1 MASSNGEYPRPMT
14 SYARTLEAGTPTGP
28 HAAPASRDLLPRSG
42 TLAPTPLLAA
52 ALLLA
57 LLIAAPAQAV
67 VRRCIGP
74 DGGTIYTDRPCDQ
87 FNAREQV
94 PTPPGVGNEA
104 ILGAED
110 TGPVRSDCSRTPD
123 ALLFDLRRAV
133 ESSNINALAGLY
145 HWPGTGGRTAV
156 SIMNRLEDLTA
167 EPGASIDLIY
177 PEAAFVIDDP
187 AAYPD
192 LPVEN
197 PVGIRITRYV
207 DADSERAPERSL
219 GLRRHAGCWWIHF

>member
-1 MASSNGEYPRPMT
+1 MTAS
-14 SYARTLEAGTPTGP
+14 AF
-28 HAAPASRDLLPRSG
+28 
-42 TLAPTPLLAA
+42 LLATT
-52 ALLLA
+52 LLLS
-57 LLIAAPAQAV
+57 LLMATPAHAV

-87 FNAREQV
+87 FNAREQS
-94 PTPPGVGNEA
+94 PTPSAPGNEA
-104 ILGAED
+104 ILGADD

-123 ALLFDLRRAV
+123 ALLFDLRRAI
-133 ESSNINALAGLY
+133 ESSNVNALAGLY
-145 HWPGTGGRTAV
+145 HWPGTGGRAAV
-156 SIMNRLEDLTA
+156 PIMDRLEDLAA
-167 EPGASIDLIY
+167 EPGASVDLVY
-177 PEAAFVIDDP
+177 PEAAFVVDNP

-207 DADSERAPERSL
+207 DADSERVPERSL